1 MAGRPTAVPKTSYGD
16 AVEHLLKCQVPLREL
31 ILRIGPCTWTPGGDL
46 FGVLIR
52 TIVSQQLSTTAAE
65 TIGDRLKAMVGRG
78 SWQPEK
84 VLKASHEKLRSC
96 GLSTAKANSLHDLAQ
111 KIVDRTVPLKKFSK
125 MEDDEIRGCLLE
137 VKGIG
142 PWSVDMFMMFGLGR
156 TDILPVG
163 DLGFRAGVRDTFAL
177 PELPGAVELEE
188 LSVSWRPYRSI
199 ATWYFWRSR
208 GEVPASD
215 NDAKNQTAAAR
226 RKRS

>member
-1 MAGRPTAVPKTSYGD
+1 
-16 AVEHLLKCQVPLREL
+16 
-31 ILRIGPCTWTPGGDL
+31 
-46 FGVLIR
+46 
-52 TIVSQQLSTTAAE
+52 
-65 TIGDRLKAMVGRG
+65 
-78 SWQPEK
+78 
-84 VLKASHEKLRSC
+84 
-96 GLSTAKANSLHDLAQ
+96 
-111 KIVDRTVPLKKFSK
+111 
-125 MEDDEIRGCLLE
+125 
-137 VKGIG
+137 
-142 PWSVDMFMMFGLGR
+142 MFMMFGLGR